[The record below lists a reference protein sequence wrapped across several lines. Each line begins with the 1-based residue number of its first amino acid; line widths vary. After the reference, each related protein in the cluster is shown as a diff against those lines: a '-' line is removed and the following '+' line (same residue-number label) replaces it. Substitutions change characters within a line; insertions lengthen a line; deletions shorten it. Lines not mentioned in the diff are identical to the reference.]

1 MKLQISESA
10 AGSLATLAV
19 ASRIVSGVVI
29 DIPDLL
35 NAGWLSILIGA
46 LLALPLMLATAH
58 IRRTHSNQPTVLP
71 RPLSAV
77 FFTLSVW
84 DAAAVASILAD
95 SAGYLALN
103 RTASIYLMI
112 PQFVLCLCCLQ
123 LNGDALGASA
133 AIWNKFLPVLLLIV
147 ILLQSDSYRP
157 EWLTPLLGAGWTSV
171 FSGALR
177 TAGWFSLPTGLF
189 LVAKPDVQ
197 GRPGCL
203 RPPRLLAI
211 SAAFAIPVT
220 LVFSMMT
227 PALPDQNLFSRTF
240 RFDALLANGRNGLA
254 LQLPTIAIWYPGL
267 FYALLFDVFSG
278 AIMLQHLLP
287 QWPHSACVWV
297 SLICT
302 ALLAASRYSEQKAVM
317 LASSWL
323 LITICASTA
332 AYMLLNWHRKGAKP
346 HA

>member
-19 ASRIVSGVVI
+19 TGRIVSGVVI
-29 DIPDLL
+29 DMPELL

-46 LLALPLMLATAH
+46 LLALPLMLAAAH
-58 IRRTHSNQPTVLP
+58 IRRDRSNQPVPLP
-71 RPLSAV
+71 RPLGAV
-77 FFTLSVW
+77 FFILAVW

-133 AIWNKFLPVLLLIV
+133 AIWNRFLPVLLLIV
-147 ILLQSDSYRP
+147 ILLQADNYRP
-157 EWLTPLLGAGWTSV
+157 EWLTPLLGAGWSSI

-177 TAGWFSLPTGLF
+177 TAGWFSLPVGLY
-189 LVAKPDVQ
+189 LIAKPDVQ
-197 GRPGCL
+197 GRPGSL

-211 SAAFAIPVT
+211 SAAFAALVAI
-220 LVFSMMT
+220 VFSMMT
-227 PALPDQNLFSRTF
+227 PVLPDQNLYSRTF

-254 LQLPTIAIWYPGL
+254 LQLPTIVLWYPGL
-267 FYALLFDVFSG
+267 FCALLFDVFSG
-278 AIMLQHLLP
+278 SIILQQILP
-287 QWPHSACVWV
+287 KWPHSACVWV

-302 ALLAASRYSEQKAVM
+302 ALLAASRYSGQKAVM
-317 LASSWL
+317 LASNWV
-323 LITICASTA
+323 LIAICASTA
-332 AYMLLNWHRKGAKP
+332 VYMLPHFFRKGTDP